1 VLARTL
7 EKAGLSTI
15 FVTNMPFWAE
25 KIGVPRTLAV
35 EFPFG
40 HVLGQPNNLAQQMS
54 VILEALEVL
63 RTADGPGSIV
73 HSQQKWPLPADVTIQ
88 SWQPE
93 IPSPIIAHMSKEIRE
108 TIRRSRMD

>member
-1 VLARTL
+1 VLARTF

-40 HVLGQPNNLAQQMS
+40 HVLGQPNNLAQQMD
-54 VILEALEVL
+54 VILQALDVL
-63 RTADGPGSIV
+63 RTAGDPGSII
-73 HSQQKWPLPADVTIQ
+73 HSHQKWPLPVEVALQT
-88 SWQPE
+88 WQPE
-93 IPSPIIAHMSKEIRE
+93 VPSPVIAHMSGVIKE
-108 TIRRSRMD
+108 TMRRSRKD